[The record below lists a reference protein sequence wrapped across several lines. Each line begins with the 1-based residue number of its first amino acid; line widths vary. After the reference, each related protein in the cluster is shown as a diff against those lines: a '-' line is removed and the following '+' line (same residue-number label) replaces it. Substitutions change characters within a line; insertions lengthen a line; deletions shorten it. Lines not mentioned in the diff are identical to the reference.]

1 MVSELRI
8 DRVLAPNAGPFTLT
22 GTNTWIASF
31 GKEAIVIDP
40 GPRLAD
46 HEAAIVRGLEERRP
60 SGILVTHNHEDHAPL
75 ANPLARQ
82 FEIPAYGHAPGPDF
96 EPDLTLVEGDRLPL
110 GEKELLV
117 LATPGHSDDHLCF
130 QIDQVLFSGDHIM
143 GGSSVMV
150 EDLARYLASL
160 RRLRPLG
167 LERIYPGHGP
177 EIDHPDEV
185 IDWYVAHRLQ
195 REREILAALEAGATS
210 VAEIVEIIYR
220 EVDPSLHS
228 LAAVSVAAH
237 LRKLEEAGPG

>member
-1 MVSELRI
+1 MVIEVRI
-8 DRVLAPNAGPFTLT
+8 DRVLAPNPGPFTLT
-22 GTNTWIASF
+22 GTNTWIASV
-31 GKEAIVIDP
+31 GNEAIVIDP
-40 GPRLAD
+40 GPRVAD
-46 HEAAIVRGLEERRP
+46 HETAIVRALDERSP
-60 SGILVTHNHEDHAPL
+60 LGILVTHNHEDHAPL

-82 FEIPAYGHAPGPDF
+82 FDVPAYGHAPGPDF

-110 GEKELLV
+110 GEKDLV
-117 LATPGHSDDHLCF
+117 VLGTPGHSDDHVCF
-130 QIDQVLFSGDHIM
+130 QIDRLLFSGDHII

-150 EDLARYLASL
+150 EDLARYLESL

-177 EIDHPDEV
+177 EIDNPEEV

-195 REREILAALEAGATS
+195 REREIVAAMESGATT
-210 VAEIVEIIYR
+210 VAEIVEVVYK
-220 EVDPSLHS
+220 EVDTSLHS

>member
-1 MVSELRI
+1 VSELRI
-8 DRVLAPNAGPFTLT
+8 DRVLAPNPGPFTLT
-22 GTNTWIASF
+22 GTNTWIVSV
-31 GKEAIVIDP
+31 GTEAIVIDP

-46 HEAAIVRGLEERRP
+46 HEAAIVRGLGERIP
-60 SGILVTHNHEDHAPL
+60 SAILVTHNHEDHAPL
-75 ANPLARQ
+75 ANPLAGE
-82 FEIPAYGHAPGPDF
+82 FDVPAYGHAPGPDF

-110 GEKELLV
+110 EERELVV

-130 QIDQVLFSGDHIM
+130 QIDQLLFSGDHIM

-150 EDLARYLASL
+150 EDLLRYLGSL
-160 RRLRPLG
+160 RRLRPLR

-177 EIDHPDEV
+177 EIDNPDEV

-195 REREILAALEAGATS
+195 REQEILTAMEAGART
-210 VAEIVEIIYR
+210 VPEIVEIVYR

>member
-1 MVSELRI
+1 MSELRI
-8 DRVLAPNAGPFTLT
+8 DRVLAPNPGPFTLT
-22 GTNTWIASF
+22 GTNTWIVSV
-31 GKEAIVIDP
+31 GTEAIVIDP

-46 HEAAIVRGLEERRP
+46 HEAAIVRGLGERIP
-60 SGILVTHNHEDHAPL
+60 SAILVTHNHEDHAPL
-75 ANPLARQ
+75 ANPLARE
-82 FEIPAYGHAPGPDF
+82 FDVPAYGHAPGPDF

-110 GEKELLV
+110 EERELVV

-130 QIDQVLFSGDHIM
+130 QIDQRLFSGDHIM

-150 EDLARYLASL
+150 EDLLRYLGSL
-160 RRLRPLG
+160 RRLRPLR

-177 EIDHPDEV
+177 EIDNPDEV
-185 IDWYVAHRLQ
+185 IDWYLAHRLQ
-195 REREILAALEAGATS
+195 REQEILTAMEAGART
-210 VAEIVEIIYR
+210 VPEIVEIVYR